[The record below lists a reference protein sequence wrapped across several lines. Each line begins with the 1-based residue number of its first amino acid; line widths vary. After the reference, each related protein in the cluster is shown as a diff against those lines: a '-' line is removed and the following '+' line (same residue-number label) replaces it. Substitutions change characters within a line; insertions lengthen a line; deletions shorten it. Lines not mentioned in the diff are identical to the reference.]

1 MGWLPV
7 VIQDEGWEATA
18 EQIDD
23 MFLGDAEIWCAT
35 SPQPSTHL
43 CTETKSTPHL
53 GVRCCLLVRFRS
65 CNLSVQE
72 VHTLQTG
79 NRSDSHMWTQASL
92 TQSVRK
98 PTRWGAAIH
107 QPGRPQHHRRQIR
120 YVRLATQATAS
131 KGLLHL
137 MCAAALDG
145 TVWASW
151 PSRL

>member
-23 MFLGDAEIWCAT
+23 MFLGDAEIWYTT

-43 CTETKSTPHL
+43 CTENKSTFHS
-53 GVRCCLLVRFRS
+53 GVWCCLLVRFWP

-72 VHTLQTG
+72 VHTLQTL
-79 NRSDSHMWTQASL
+79 NRRDSLMWTQASL

-98 PTRWGAAIH
+98 PTRRGAAIH
-107 QPGRPQHHRRQIR
+107 QPGRPQHHRCQIW

-131 KGLLHL
+131 ERLLHL